1 MSAAEITARRIYS
14 SYHLGALPEDVKKH
28 LMILFLSEGKAK
40 SDMPEGM
47 VGEDFPPMLSAE
59 ELRARISEAETD
71 ILAGKTNSIEE
82 FNANMEMKYPWLCE

>member
-14 SYHLGALPEDVKKH
+14 SYHLGALPEDVKKQ

-40 SDMPEGM
+40 SDMFEGM
-47 VGEDFPPMLSAE
+47 VGEDFPPMLSVD
-59 ELRARISEAETD
+59 ELRARVSEAETD

>member
-1 MSAAEITARRIYS
+1 M
-14 SYHLGALPEDVKKH
+14 KKH

-71 ILAGKTNSIEE
+71 ILADKTNSIEE

>member
-40 SDMPEGM
+40 SDTSEGM
-47 VGEDFPPMLSAE
+47 VGEDFPPMLSAD
-59 ELRARISEAETD
+59 ELRARVAEAETE
-71 ILAGKTNSIEE
+71 ILAGKTNSVEDFEE
-82 FNANMEMKYPWLCE
+82 NIEMKYPWLCE